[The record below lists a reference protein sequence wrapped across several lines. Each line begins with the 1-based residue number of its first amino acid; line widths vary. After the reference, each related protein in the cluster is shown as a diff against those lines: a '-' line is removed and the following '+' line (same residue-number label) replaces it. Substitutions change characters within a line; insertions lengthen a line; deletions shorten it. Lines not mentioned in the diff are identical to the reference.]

1 MNNIREYVEK
11 NNIGKY
17 VENVSLGS
25 YTTYKTGGIAR
36 FIVYPK
42 DLKKLIML
50 LKYLKQ
56 ENIKNRVIGNGSNTL
71 FSDNIYNGVLIK
83 LDEFNKIE
91 FHSTSI
97 KAGAGVNL
105 VKLSYQAIAK
115 SLTGLEFATGIPGTV
130 GGAVYMNAGAYK
142 SDMGYVVKSVKVITP
157 NFEVITLTNKELDFH
172 YRTSFLKDNPNYICI
187 EANIQLK
194 KGDRKTMLE
203 IVDDRRKRRVESQPI
218 EMACAGSV
226 FRNPPDLS
234 AWQLIDGLGLK
245 GLTKG
250 GAMVSPKHANFIVNY
265 NNATSKDI
273 KELID
278 FLREQVKEH
287 YNIELILEQEL
298 VNWE

>member
-1 MNNIREYVEK
+1 MNKIKEYIEK
-11 NNIGKY
+11 NSIGKY
-17 VENVSLGS
+17 VENVSLIN
-25 YTTYKTGGIAR
+25 YTTYKAGGVAR
-36 FIVYPK
+36 FIVSPK
-42 DLKKLIML
+42 NLKKLILL
-50 LKYLKQ
+50 LKYIKK
-56 ENIKNRVIGNGSNTL
+56 ENIKYRILGNGSNTL

-83 LDEFNKIE
+83 LEEFNNIE
-91 FHSTSI
+91 FSTTSV

-105 VKLSYQAIAK
+105 VKLSYQAIKK

-130 GGAVYMNAGAYK
+130 GGAVYMNAGAYN
-142 SDMGYVVKSVKVITP
+142 SDMGYVVKSAKVITP
-157 NFEVITLTNKELDFH
+157 NLEVITLTNKELDFH
-172 YRTSFLKDNPNYICI
+172 YRTSFLKNNRDYICI

-203 IVDDRRKRRVESQPI
+203 IVNDRRRRRIESQPI

-234 AWQLIDGLGLK
+234 AWKLIDELGLK

-250 GAMVSPKHANFIVNY
+250 GAMVSTKHANFIVNY
-265 NNATSKDI
+265 NNATSNDI

-278 FLREQVKEH
+278 FLREQVKKH
-287 YNIELILEQEL
+287 YDIDLILEQEL